1 MAVSSGGTHLLAALH
16 AQGTA
21 CWRHAQAVTHLLSR
35 ACMCQVLGSPARG
48 SKPCLKAWLHVNQAH
63 LSAGIRNADEHAIGT
78 TDLVAVAEQE
88 RLHVFLQLPDDF
100 PHITPSRCQ
109 LWGTCCLRTAQLLKS
124 RSTCDKGTWRW
135 QSAWKIWNV
144 SATPPGSCD
153 RCHSWNDSWMHF

>member
-35 ACMCQVLGSPARG
+35 ACMCQVLGSPARS
-48 SKPCLKAWLHVNQAH
+48 SKPSLEAWLHVNQAH

-100 PHITPSRCQ
+100 PHITASRCQ
-109 LWGTCCLRTAQLLKS
+109 LWSTCCLRN
-124 RSTCDKGTWRW
+124 C
-135 QSAWKIWNV
+135 SAVEEQK
-144 SATPPGSCD
+144 
-153 RCHSWNDSWMHF
+153 HM